1 MRAVWLES
9 VKTVL
14 ATETD
19 QFMTNSENRRVFIS
33 YFAMEKP
40 HCKVTETFVFCKVH
54 CTQSVLPGF
63 PCFSTAS
70 DKHWVEK
77 AWVRDYITMAC
88 NFIRVSTVLSLHVP
102 NEQGLNFISDLQT
115 LVIISSLNL
124 AKSTR

>member
-40 HCKVTETFVFCKVH
+40 TARSQRPSSSVKSIAHNLFY
-54 CTQSVLPGF
+54 QASPASVLQATNTGLRRPGYETTSQW
-63 PCFSTAS
+63 P
-70 DKHWVEK
+70 V
-77 AWVRDYITMAC
+77 
-88 NFIRVSTVLSLHVP
+88 
-102 NEQGLNFISDLQT
+102 T
-115 LVIISSLNL
+115 LFE
-124 AKSTR
+124 

>member
-40 HCKVTETFVFCKVH
+40 DCKVTETFVFCKVH

-63 PCFSTAS
+63 PCFNTAS
-70 DKHWVEK
+70 VKHWVEK
-77 AWVRDYITMAC
+77 A
-88 NFIRVSTVLSLHVP
+88 
-102 NEQGLNFISDLQT
+102 
-115 LVIISSLNL
+115 
-124 AKSTR
+124 